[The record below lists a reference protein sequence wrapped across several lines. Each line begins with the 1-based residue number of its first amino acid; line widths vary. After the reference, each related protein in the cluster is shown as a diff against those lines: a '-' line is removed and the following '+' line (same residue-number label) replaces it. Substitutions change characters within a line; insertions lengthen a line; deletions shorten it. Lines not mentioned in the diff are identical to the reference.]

1 MVRIMLGR
9 GTPYRALDGNCYEER
24 AEIEHET
31 ERAYLLLIQRGPVVY
46 KYWIPK
52 SISLRLESFIE
63 VPDWFWNEVTGR
75 EVPQMSSCRSRMPR
89 SRRG

>member
-9 GTPYRALDGNCYEER
+9 SRTYRALDGNRYEER

-31 ERAYLLLIQRGPVVY
+31 ERAYLLCIQRGPVVY
-46 KYWIPK
+46 RYWIPK
-52 SISLRLESFIE
+52 SIALRLESFIE
-63 VPDWFWNEVTGR
+63 VPDWFWEEATDR
-75 EVPQMSSCRSRMPR
+75 EASWRSSWRAQAPR